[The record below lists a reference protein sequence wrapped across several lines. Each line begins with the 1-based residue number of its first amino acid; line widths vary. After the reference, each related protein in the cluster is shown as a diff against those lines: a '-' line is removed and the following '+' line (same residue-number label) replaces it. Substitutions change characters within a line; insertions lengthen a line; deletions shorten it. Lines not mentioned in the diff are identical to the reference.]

1 MTDQIIAS
9 GTIPRQTASYYLAF
23 FSFGL
28 IAAMLGPAL
37 PFLADHAGA
46 SISQAS
52 VLFIAGAIGFF
63 LGSNIAGILYDRVKG
78 NPVVSAA
85 LAITGT
91 AFFFIPMSNSIFQI
105 FLLLICNGIGA
116 GMVVVGSNTLLV
128 WVRSDN
134 LPPWMNGMHLLNGI
148 GAFISP
154 LIITFS
160 ITQTNDVIL
169 AYRINGVIFFL
180 AALFILLTPSPKIRK
195 KLSTDLKFSRK
206 TIISIILISAS
217 ALLYVGTEVSFSGW
231 IFSFTR
237 KILTSSNKTAGIM
250 TSFFWG
256 SITLGR
262 GISIFLAKKLNPEKI
277 LIIDILGSITGI
289 SFILL
294 FSGSAATI
302 ATGTIIF
309 GISMGSFFPNLLAF
323 TERHIGITG
332 RVNGIIFTSTALGG
346 MSLPYLSGQLFQRI
360 APQMVMFGLIFYLL
374 LNLVLT
380 LINIKRQRN
389 DHGYIDKIPKKHG
402 SKEYLPSN
410 GTSCCNIL

>member
-1 MTDQIIAS
+1 MTDTSISSNIIS
-9 GTIPRQTASYYLAF
+9 RQTASYYLAF

-28 IAAMLGPAL
+28 VAAMLGPAL

-46 SISQAS
+46 SISEAS
-52 VLFIAGAIGFF
+52 VLFIAGALGFF

-78 NPVVSAA
+78 NPVVAFA

-91 AFFFIPMSNSIFQI
+91 AFFFIPLSKSILQI
-105 FLLLICNGIGA
+105 FLLLVFNGIGA

-128 WVRSDN
+128 WVRSNN

-154 LIITFS
+154 LVITFS
-160 ITQTNDVIL
+160 ITQTNDIIL
-169 AYRINGVIFFL
+169 AYRINGIVFL
-180 AALFILLTPSPKIRK
+180 MAALFVFFTPSPKLRK
-195 KLSTDLKFSRK
+195 KLSKNLKFSK
-206 TIISIILISAS
+206 KVIISIVLTAAS

-237 KILTSSNKTAGIM
+237 ELLDSSNKTAGIM

-262 GISIFLAKKLNPEKI
+262 AISIPLSKKLTPEKI
-277 LIIDILGSITGI
+277 LIIDILGSIAGI

-294 FSGSAATI
+294 FSGSVVTI
-302 ATGTIIF
+302 AVGSIIF
-309 GISMGSFFPNLLAF
+309 GTFMGSFFPNLLAF
-323 TERHIGITG
+323 IEKHIGITG

-346 MSLPYLSGQLFQRI
+346 MTLPYLSGQLFQKI
-360 APQMVMFGLIFYLL
+360 GPQMVMVGLIVYLIM
-374 LNLVLT
+374 NLVLT
-380 LINIKRQRN
+380 LINIKRQTN
-389 DHGYIDKIPKKHG
+389 
-402 SKEYLPSN
+402 
-410 GTSCCNIL
+410 

>member
-1 MTDQIIAS
+1 MTDHLVSSNIIS
-9 GTIPRQTASYYLAF
+9 RQTASYYLAF

-46 SISQAS
+46 SISEAS
-52 VLFIAGAIGFF
+52 ILFIAGALGFF
-63 LGSNIAGILYDRVKG
+63 LGSNIAGLLYDRVKG
-78 NPVVSAA
+78 NPVVA
-85 LAITGT
+85 LALTITGT
-91 AFFFIPMSNSIFQI
+91 AFFFIPISKSILHI
-105 FLLLICNGIGA
+105 FLLLVFNGIGA

-128 WVRSDN
+128 WVRSNN

-154 LIITFS
+154 LVITFS

-169 AYRINGVIFFL
+169 AYRINGIIFFM
-180 AALFILLTPSPKIRK
+180 AALFVLFTPSPELRK
-195 KLSTDLKFSRK
+195 KLSKDLKFSK
-206 TIISIILISAS
+206 KIIISIVLTAAS

-237 KILTSSNKTAGIM
+237 EVLDSSNKTAGIM

-262 GISIFLAKKLNPEKI
+262 GISIPLSKKLNPEKI
-277 LIIDILGSITGI
+277 LILDILGSIIGI

-302 ATGTIIF
+302 AAGTIIF
-309 GISMGSFFPNLLAF
+309 GTFMGSFFPNLLAF
-323 TERHIGITG
+323 TEKHIGITG

-346 MSLPYLSGQLFQRI
+346 MSLPFLSGQLFQKI
-360 APQMVMFGLIFYLL
+360 SPYMVMYGLIVYLII
-374 LNLVLT
+374 NLVLT
-380 LINIKRQRN
+380 LINIKRM
-389 DHGYIDKIPKKHG
+389 
-402 SKEYLPSN
+402 SN
-410 GTSCCNIL
+410 NSL

>member
-1 MTDQIIAS
+1 MIT
-9 GTIPRQTASYYLAF
+9 RQTTSYYLSF

-28 IAAMLGPAL
+28 VAAMLGPAL

-52 VLFIAGAIGFF
+52 VLFIAGALGFF

-78 NPVVSAA
+78 NPVVSTA

-91 AFFFIPMSNSIFQI
+91 AFFIIPMSNSILQI
-105 FLLLICNGIGA
+105 FLLLVFNGIGA

-128 WVRSDN
+128 WVRSNN
-134 LPPWMNGMHLLNGI
+134 LSPWMNGMHLLNGI

-160 ITQTNDVIL
+160 IIRTNDIIL
-169 AYRINGVIFFL
+169 AYRINGIIFFL
-180 AALFILLTPSPKIRK
+180 AALFVIFTPSPKIRK
-195 KLSTDLKFSRK
+195 KLSTDLKFSMK
-206 TIISIILISAS
+206 AIISIILISAS

-237 KILTSSNKTAGIM
+237 EVLDSSNKTAGIM

-262 GISIFLAKKLNPEKI
+262 GISIPISKKLNPEKI
-277 LIIDILGSITGI
+277 LIIDLLGSITGI
-289 SFILL
+289 AFIIL
-294 FSGSAATI
+294 FSGSAVTI
-302 ATGTIIF
+302 AAGTIIF
-309 GISMGSFFPNLLAF
+309 GTSMGSFFPNLLAF
-323 TERHIGITG
+323 TEKHIGITG

-346 MSLPYLSGQLFQRI
+346 MSLPFLSGQLFQKI
-360 APQMVMFGLIFYLL
+360 APQMVMYGLIFYLSI
-374 LNLVLT
+374 NLVLT
-380 LINIKRQRN
+380 LINIKRQTN
-389 DHGYIDKIPKKHG
+389 INSLIKKIPKNQTQSEIDWGKPEG
-402 SKEYLPSN
+402 KE
-410 GTSCCNIL
+410 T

>member
-1 MTDQIIAS
+1 MTDTSISSNIIS
-9 GTIPRQTASYYLAF
+9 RQTASYYLAF

-28 IAAMLGPAL
+28 VAAMLGPAL

-46 SISQAS
+46 SISEAS
-52 VLFIAGAIGFF
+52 VLFIAGALGFF

-78 NPVVSAA
+78 NPVVAFA

-91 AFFFIPMSNSIFQI
+91 AFFFIPLSKSILQI
-105 FLLLICNGIGA
+105 FLLLVFNGIGA

-128 WVRSDN
+128 WVRSNN

-154 LIITFS
+154 LVITFS
-160 ITQTNDVIL
+160 ITRTNDIIL
-169 AYRINGVIFFL
+169 AYRINGVIFL
-180 AALFILLTPSPKIRK
+180 MAALFVLFTPSPKLRK
-195 KLSTDLKFSRK
+195 KLSKDLKFSK
-206 TIISIILISAS
+206 KVIISIVLTAAS

-237 KILTSSNKTAGIM
+237 EILDTTNKTAGIM

-262 GISIFLAKKLNPEKI
+262 GISIPLSKKLTPEKI
-277 LIIDILGSITGI
+277 LIIDILGSIAGI

-302 ATGTIIF
+302 ALGTIIF
-309 GISMGSFFPNLLAF
+309 GTSMGSFFPNLLAF
-323 TERHIGITG
+323 TEKHIGITG

-346 MSLPYLSGQLFQRI
+346 MSLPYLSGQLFQKI
-360 APQMVMFGLIFYLL
+360 GPQMVMVVLIVYLIM
-374 LNLVLT
+374 NLVLT
-380 LINIKRQRN
+380 LINIKRQTN
-389 DHGYIDKIPKKHG
+389 
-402 SKEYLPSN
+402 
-410 GTSCCNIL
+410 

>member
-1 MTDQIIAS
+1 MTDPSISSNYIS
-9 GTIPRQTASYYLAF
+9 RQTASYYIAF

-28 IAAMLGPAL
+28 VAAMLGPAL

-46 SISQAS
+46 SIGEAS
-52 VLFIAGAIGFF
+52 ILFIAGALGFF

-78 NPVVSAA
+78 NPVVAVA

-91 AFFFIPMSNSIFQI
+91 AFFFIPLSKSIFQI
-105 FLLLICNGIGA
+105 FLLLVFNGIGA

-128 WVRSDN
+128 WIRSNN

-160 ITQTNDVIL
+160 ITQTNDIIL
-169 AYRINGVIFFL
+169 AYRINGIFFLL
-180 AALFILLTPSPKIRK
+180 AALFVLITPSPKIRK
-195 KLSTDLKFSRK
+195 KLSTDLKFSK
-206 TIISIILISAS
+206 KVIISIVLTAAS

-237 KILTSSNKTAGIM
+237 EVLNSSNKTAGIM

-262 GISIFLAKKLNPEKI
+262 GISILLSKKLTPEKI
-277 LIIDILGSITGI
+277 LILDILGSIAGI
-289 SFILL
+289 TFILL

-302 ATGTIIF
+302 AVGTIIF
-309 GISMGSFFPNLLAF
+309 GTFMGSFFPNLLAF
-323 TERHIGITG
+323 TEKHIGITG

-346 MSLPYLSGQLFQRI
+346 MSLPYLSGQFFQKVS
-360 APQMVMFGLIFYLL
+360 PYMVMFGLIIYLVI
-374 LNLVLT
+374 NLVLT
-380 LINIKRQRN
+380 LINIKRQ
-389 DHGYIDKIPKKHG
+389 IDIHDIIKQIPKNLK
-402 SKEYLPSN
+402 
-410 GTSCCNIL
+410 